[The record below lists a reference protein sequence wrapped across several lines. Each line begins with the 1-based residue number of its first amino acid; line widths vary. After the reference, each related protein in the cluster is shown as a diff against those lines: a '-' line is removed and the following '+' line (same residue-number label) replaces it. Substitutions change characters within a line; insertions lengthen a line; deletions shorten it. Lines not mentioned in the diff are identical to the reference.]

1 MMPHKESNPPH
12 VLLCGPIPS
21 PTGGVSTHIA
31 RLRDILIRNGHQV
44 SICDESPNIKDS
56 TYNIRSLHP
65 FYYFSLIKNSDVVHI
80 HSSVDLF
87 RFIHLISAFVFG
99 KPIILTLHS
108 WRKGEIATK
117 IWAYIFNHLCAK
129 VVCVNEEIEKQL
141 SLKPDLSVV
150 FPAFIPPTHLLKPL
164 PENIESFIATA
175 RRTGKRVACTNAFR
189 ALTHKGVDLY
199 GIDICLEAFADT
211 RISSSCILICVISDP
226 SVNQKQVESY
236 RQYIVNN
243 SLQNTI
249 LLHLNAI
256 EFCSLLKLSD
266 ISIRAT
272 NTDGDALSIRESIYY
287 GIPCVASDCTER
299 PKNTILFKNRSIESL
314 IKEVNQTLRTAPID
328 TENSEDSSL
337 VKFYERLY
345 LLNT

>member
-1 MMPHKESNPPH
+1 MPHKESNPPH

-21 PTGGVSTHIA
+21 PTGGVSIHIA

-44 SICDESPNIKDS
+44 RLCDESPHIKDS
-56 TYNIRSLHP
+56 TYNIRSLQP
-65 FYYFSLIKNSDVVHI
+65 FHYFSLIKNCDVVHI

-87 RFIHLISAFVFG
+87 RFIHLFSAFFFG

-117 IWAYIFNHLCAK
+117 IWAYIINHLCAK
-129 VVCVNEEIEKQL
+129 VVCVNEEIAKQL
-141 SLKPDLSVV
+141 NLKPDLSVV

-164 PENIESFIATA
+164 PTDIEAFIATA
-175 RRTGKRVACTNAFR
+175 RRTGKRVASTNAFR
-189 ALTHKGVDLY
+189 ALTHEGVDLY

-211 RISSSCILICVISDP
+211 RISSSCILVGAISDP

-236 RQYIVNN
+236 RHYIVDNK
-243 SLQNTI
+243 LEDTV
-249 LLHLNAI
+249 LLYLGAI
-256 EFCSLLKLSD
+256 EYCALLKLSD

-287 GIPCVASDCTER
+287 GIPCVASDCTQR
-299 PKNTILFKNRSIESL
+299 PKNTILFKNRCVDSL
-314 IKEVNQTLRTAPID
+314 IERVNQTLRTAPID
-328 TENSEDSSL
+328 AEIIEDTSL
-337 VKFYERLY
+337 VRFYELLY
-345 LLNT
+345 LLKT